1 MAKLNATDHKM
12 REIMNQGAEPVWNLI
27 HHEAHDFRM
36 RYLKALNWIHNAVD
50 PAQLRIELETLL
62 RDRKAEADVGLVAL
76 LDGVALNTL
85 GKIAYC
91 VNRGAQLAPSSLL
104 RVRVALDTVRGAHS
118 EQEAHDM
125 LEQEFTPAGRV
136 NQSYKACYS
145 RLDNLRVQ
153 VCDGRVH
160 MVDVQEQVH
169 KILVAHGGDRA
180 QVRKRLVEHYT
191 QSVQEAQQDAML
203 KSWVKPLQH
212 ILRALGGDVKAVKV
226 TAPKAIKVS
235 KTVSKTAKKVTT
247 KPAKAQGKMTQPKK
261 DSARVVNIKPPQDTG
276 KLTVAE
282 QVRQLI
288 AQHKRGTDVQ
298 GMVSIVMRE
307 LALDKNRG
315 RSVVKAF
322 WDRVEA

>member
-27 HHEAHDFRM
+27 RHDADDFRM
-36 RYLKALNWIHNAVD
+36 CYLKALNWIHNAVD
-50 PAQLRIELETLL
+50 PAQLRIELERLL

-118 EQEAHDM
+118 EQEAHDI

-153 VCDGRVH
+153 VCDGRVQL
-160 MVDVQEQVH
+160 VDVQEQVH

-191 QSVQEAQQDAML
+191 QSVQEAQQDVAL
-203 KSWVKPLQH
+203 KTWVKPLQH
-212 ILRALGGDVKAVKV
+212 ILRALGGDVKVVKV
-226 TAPKAIKVS
+226 PAPKATK
-235 KTVSKTAKKVTT
+235 VSKTAKKVTT
-247 KPAKAQGKMTQPKK
+247 KPAKKANSTQVKK
-261 DSARVVNIKPPQDTG
+261 ASTRVVSIRPPRDTG

-288 AQHKRGTDVQ
+288 AQHKRGTDAQ

-307 LALDKNRG
+307 LGLDKNRG